1 MNEYVVYE
9 QADDGGWGAYIP
21 DVPGVVAV
29 GSTRDD
35 VAVGIKAALEAFVED
50 RQERGLTPPVA
61 HHVASTVASTV
72 AA

>member
-1 MNEYVVYE
+1 LNEYVVIYE

-29 GSTRDD
+29 GGTRDELS
-35 VAVGIKAALEAFVED
+35 AGIKEGLEALEAL
-50 RQERGLTPPVA
+50 QERGLTPPVA
-61 HHVASTVASTV
+61 HHVAGTV